1 MINQRYIIRKK
12 LGEGRS
18 KVFSVIDSEFPE
30 KEIAMKILPLNVLQ
44 EEKEAFRQEY
54 FTLRKLDHPN
64 IIKAYEI
71 GNVLTIDDE
80 IEDIEPGSFYITLER
95 FDSVEML
102 DFPSLNNE
110 ETLQHITRQ
119 ICSILFYLHQSNYIY
134 YDLKPQNILISEKNG
149 SPYLKI
155 IDLGF
160 ARYVLSEYEQTIRG
174 TAEYIAPELLKKESH
189 DHAVDL
195 YSLGILL
202 YRVIYGRFPF
212 DAKDEID
219 IYKAQI
225 EIEFEFPATNISQKF
240 VNVVKKLLQ
249 KDPHNRYGSALQ
261 VLSDLGIELNIQ
273 ITKDFL
279 PARILSGRKDILNVV
294 RSYLNDN
301 KSNEIFSLRGF
312 SGSGKSEILSELHAI
327 YANSVYIENT
337 RRKTGIELIRFLFH
351 KLFFNNAIYEYVSI
365 EDQEFIKH
373 LFSSD
378 EIEVSDSLKSF
389 LARVTENKDLLLL
402 LDDFNL
408 YDDLFKETINDIFPI
423 LQINKIKVVIAETS
437 EYDYAT
443 GKVFNLRDIHL
454 TPFTDRQLAEYL
466 DEGYSTSFPRHRL
479 KKVILDYSD
488 MLPGSIIQFIK
499 DIVILGVMKY
509 EYDDVKFVYED
520 NIEESLKGSNEEIY
534 RLRLSNL
541 SENELKVAQLV
552 SAFNISVDQ
561 IVLSSI
567 LNKSSKDI
575 ENILLH
581 LQYKNII
588 NPLSL
593 SNSPNIIAD
602 NFKRYIYNTINEKR
616 KYHLIIASLIK
627 RALPEFDTIELARQY
642 KLGGEVRKV
651 VELVNKEIQRAE
663 NLSAYSYKRKLIEDL
678 LVLDVNDD
686 LKASLLSE
694 LIKTL
699 FRLSDFNELLNG
711 FNKVNFNLV
720 NEQTKTELTFIKGSS
735 LIALRQITEGIKTL
749 NELLAANI
757 DQSTKQKVFVEI
769 AYGEFEQGHYKSAED
784 IALSVLMQVETSDED
799 KGKCFNLLGMI
810 KVYSDDDLISA
821 INYFNQALEMYKKA
835 QLPRRVAGVEV
846 NLGNI
851 YNMNGEY
858 EKSEKHWDSA
868 LRINESIGNLE
879 QEAAILINYGVYF
892 LYKLKIERSIQHLSR
907 SNTIFAAIG
916 NEINQ
921 GLVLI
926 NLGEVYHICCD
937 YQKSFD
943 SLNQASSIFRQLKHD
958 EELANSLFDLG
969 KLSYELNNI
978 DILNKTIG
986 EYNICIQDK
995 DFSSKYTLNLSILNL
1010 IKRILA
1016 GTHIDIDEAIEILN
1030 ELDSIGE
1037 KRGYTDFLI
1046 IFVNYFIHRNLNEIE
1061 KIFAILNNQ
1070 NLLVEMKN
1078 NFLLASYREYF
1089 LGKIASV
1096 YKDKRLSTPIEH
1108 FERAF
1113 HLIEKESITE
1123 LTWRVLAAMSDSYI
1137 QRGLVNKAKKPL
1149 IYAAELLNYI
1159 AEKINK
1165 PELRNN
1171 YLNEDERKKVFE
1183 DLKYFNHPTFVQ

>member
-44 EEKEAFRQEY
+44 EEKDAFRQEY

-102 DFPSLNNE
+102 DYPSLNNE

-119 ICSILFYLHQSNYIY
+119 VCSILFYLHQSNYIY

-212 DAKDEID
+212 DAKDELE

-240 VNVVKKLLQ
+240 INVVKKLLQ
-249 KDPHNRYGSALQ
+249 KDPHNRYASALQ
-261 VLSDLGIELNIQ
+261 VLFDLGIELNIQ

-301 KSNEIFSLRGF
+301 KSNEILSLRGF
-312 SGSGKSEILSELHAI
+312 SGSGKTEILSELHAI
-327 YANSVYIENT
+327 YENSVYIENT

-351 KLFFNNAIYEYVSI
+351 KLFFNNAIYDYVSI

-466 DEGYSTSFPRHRL
+466 DEGYSTSFPRHKL

-541 SENELKVAQLV
+541 SEYELKVAQLI

-561 IVLSSI
+561 IVLTSI

-575 ENILLH
+575 ENILLN

-678 LVLDVNDD
+678 LALDVNDD
-686 LKASLLSE
+686 VKASLLSE

-699 FRLSDFNELLNG
+699 FRLSDYNELLNG

-720 NEQTKTELTFIKGSS
+720 NDQTRTELTFIKGSS

-749 NELLAANI
+749 NELLATNI

-784 IALSVLMQVETSDED
+784 IAFSVLKQVETSNED

-868 LRINESIGNLE
+868 LKINESIGNLE
-879 QEAAILINYGVYF
+879 QEAIMLMSYGIYF
-892 LYKLKIERSIQHLSR
+892 KHKLDFEKALKFVERSE
-907 SNTIFAAIG
+907 TIFSSLG
-916 NEINQ
+916 NDNYKAV
-921 GLVLI
+921 VLT
-926 NLGEVYHICCD
+926 NLGEIYLMICE
-937 YQKSFD
+937 YQKSIE
-943 SLNQASSIFRQLKHD
+943 SLETAINIFGKLNNYEEQAN
-958 EELANSLFDLG
+958 ALFDVG
-969 KLSYELNNI
+969 KLSYKLNDLELLRSTIKNYEFCISGKDYGVNHEFNLSVLRLFENFMTGVQVELDLIMELLNNYQRTNEKRNYLELLVLVI
-978 DILNKTIG
+978 NHLLEND
-986 EYNICIQDK
+986 EYNNQ
-995 DFSSKYTLNLSILNL
+995 
-1010 IKRILA
+1010 
-1016 GTHIDIDEAIEILN
+1016 EILN
-1030 ELDSIGE
+1030 ILFSSAFLENIRENYLLDG
-1037 KRGYTDFLI
+1037 
-1046 IFVNYFIHRNLNEIE
+1046 
-1061 KIFAILNNQ
+1061 
-1070 NLLVEMKN
+1070 
-1078 NFLLASYREYF
+1078 YREYF
-1089 LGKIASV
+1089 LGKISV
-1096 YKDKRLSTPIEH
+1096 RLKDSKLSAPIEH
-1108 FERAF
+1108 FKKA
-1113 HLIEKESITE
+1113 LSIIENENITE
-1123 LTWRVLAAMSDSYI
+1123 LTWRVLAAISNAYI
-1137 QRGLVNKAKKPL
+1137 ERGSVKKAKQPL

-1159 AEKINK
+1159 SENIKK
-1165 PELRNN
+1165 PELRNK

-1183 DLKYFNHPTFVQ
+1183 NLKYFNHPTFVQ